1 MHFQFYPRPSNRLL
15 WRYLSL
21 CSCLLWATGTAYAG
35 DSTLLSI
42 DQALALAQEGNPGL
56 AEIKAR
62 AEAMA
67 AIPSQEGA
75 LPDPMLNFDT
85 LNVPTNSFSL
95 RKEDMTM
102 LDFGISQTIPFPGK
116 LALKEQVA
124 EQEALAAADSIHVA
138 RHRLNR
144 DVKQAWWRLFY
155 YERAMNVITESEQF
169 FQALIDS
176 AQSRYQLGQGQQQEV
191 ILAQLERSKLKDEKI
206 ELLAM
211 RHNTAVQL
219 NTLLSRNPETPVLL
233 PKQVPIKTLNLV
245 AADLQTQAMEHSP
258 LFEQHRKML
267 GAAKSRVELAE
278 KDFYPDLTLGAGY
291 AVRQNTP
298 TSESRSDFASIR
310 LSVNLPIY
318 ADQKQSKALEQ
329 RNGELRREQYA
340 LQDEHN
346 KVHGDIAANTA
357 QYLHANERL
366 ALLEHELLPQTQ
378 QAVNSLMAGYPLGK
392 VDFGNVLRTQ
402 LSLFQYQSQYWK
414 SLVESQQ
421 LLAELSN
428 LVGEDLNHD

>member
-15 WRYLSL
+15 WCYLSL

-138 RHRLNR
+138 RLRLNR

-211 RHNTAVQL
+211 RHNAAIQF

-291 AVRQNTP
+291 AVRQNTA

-378 QAVNSLMAGYPLGK
+378 QAVNSLMAGYALGK

>member
-1 MHFQFYPRPSNRLL
+1 MHFRFYPLTRNRAY
-15 WRYLSL
+15 WRGLAVSSYLM
-21 CSCLLWATGTAYAG
+21 WAISTAYAEEL
-35 DSTLLSI
+35 SLSI
-42 DQALALAQEGNPGL
+42 AQALALAQEGNPGL

-62 AEAMA
+62 AEVLA

-85 LNVPTNSFSL
+85 LNVPTSSFSL

-124 EQEALAAADSIHVA
+124 EQEALAATDSVEVA
-138 RHRLNR
+138 RIRLNR

-155 YERAMNVITESEQF
+155 YDRAINVITESEQF
-169 FQALIDS
+169 FQALIDT
-176 AQSRYQLGQGQQQEV
+176 AQSRYQVGQGQQQEV

-206 ELLAM
+206 ELIGM
-211 RHNTAVQL
+211 RHTTAIQL
-219 NTLLSRNPETPVLL
+219 NTLLNRNPETPALL
-233 PKQVPIKTLNLV
+233 PNQAEIKNPSLSV
-245 AADLQTQAMEHSP
+245 ADLQAQAMEHSP
-258 LFEQHRKML
+258 LFGQHRKML
-267 GAAKSRVELAE
+267 GAARSRVELAE

-298 TSESRSDFASIR
+298 TGESRSDFASIR

-318 ADQKQSKALEQ
+318 ADQKQAKAVEQ
-329 RNGELRREQYA
+329 RNSELQQEQYA

-346 KVHGDIAANTA
+346 KVHGDIATNVA
-357 QYLHANERL
+357 QYQHANERL
-366 ALLEHELLPQTQ
+366 QLLEHELIPQTQ
-378 QAVNSLMAGYPLGK
+378 QAVNSLMAGYPVGK
-392 VDFGNVLRTQ
+392 ADFGNLLRSQ

-414 SLVESQQ
+414 SLVETQQ

-428 LVGEDLNHD
+428 LVGEELTDD